1 MIVVVVVIVVVCW
14 FAPLSPI
21 CMVSV
26 NRMKLVITASRTYA
40 TGTFDYL
47 L

>member
-1 MIVVVVVIVVVCW
+1 MIVVVVVVVVVCW

-26 NRMKLVITASRTYA
+26 HRMKLVITASRTYT

>member
-1 MIVVVVVIVVVCW
+1 MIVVVVVVVVCW
-14 FAPLSPI
+14 FAPFSPI

-26 NRMKLVITASRTYA
+26 HRMKLVITASRTYT